1 MLSEEKEYIRVYYI
15 NITLNSCM
23 KELTTLVYYLKTGM
37 IISHEELNALIAKE
51 YGITPEVASLASIRC
66 CFNHKKKDIMRDLV
80 QDKTELERAGIDID
94 NHDINDIHDFFHSNK
109 DIPFFSYCDDYLT
122 SWDIVSNIYKNDY
135 PPSLLAQAVLQEEVD
150 ITALNAS
157 VGKAESMNIEKK
169 LNKTTI
175 LRRVING
182 HTVKEVREFLEENN
196 YDFNLA
202 QKKFNWNRKSKYKYK
217 QCILR
222 KGDNYIR
229 LVGKYP
235 LLTGIPIIV
244 KLVGKEAYL
253 KFIDLDIVTGI
264 NDTGRKDFDK
274 LVKRVLKIQSE
285 SILQYNNNRLN
296 KTSITLMNSSLN
308 ETMDML
314 LYLSITEKEDTI
326 DYANNWKINKKA
338 EINNKLK
345 KMLKIEEDARF
356 YLLNTIIPTMLFS
369 NNVEKNLYK
378 EKGWMDLLIDNNDNI
393 SITQLN

>member
-1 MLSEEKEYIRVYYI
+1 
-15 NITLNSCM
+15 M
-23 KELTTLVYYLKTGM
+23 KKLPTLVYYLKTSM

-51 YGITPEVASLASIRC
+51 YGITPEVASLASMRC
-66 CFNHKKKDIMRDLV
+66 CFNHKKNDIMMDLV
-80 QDKTELERAGIDID
+80 QSHEPDKTELERLEHACIDLN
-94 NHDINDIHDFFHSNK
+94 NHDIDDIHDFFHSNR
-109 DIPFFSYCDDYLT
+109 DIPFFRYCDDYLT

-150 ITALNAS
+150 VTALNAS
-157 VGKAESMNIEKK
+157 VGKAESILTEKG

-182 HTVKEVREFLEENN
+182 HTLKEVREFLEENN
-196 YDFNLA
+196 YDYNLA
-202 QKKFNWNRKSKYKYK
+202 QKKFNWNRKHKSKYK
-217 QCILR
+217 QRILR
-222 KGDNYIR
+222 KGDNYVR

-244 KLVGKEAYL
+244 KSVGKEAYL

-296 KTSITLMNSSLN
+296 KTSIALMNSSLN
-308 ETMDML
+308 EIMDML
-314 LYLSITEKEDTI
+314 LYLFITDKEDTI
-326 DYANNWKINKKA
+326 DYTINWKADKKA
-338 EINNKLK
+338 EIGNKLK

-369 NNVEKNLYK
+369 NNIEKNLYK

-393 SITQLN
+393 SISPLN

>member
-1 MLSEEKEYIRVYYI
+1 
-15 NITLNSCM
+15 M
-23 KELTTLVYYLKTGM
+23 KKLTTLVYYLKTGM

-80 QDKTELERAGIDID
+80 KDKTELERAGIDIN
-94 NHDINDIHDFFHSNK
+94 NHDINDIHDFFHSNR
-109 DIPFFSYCDDYLT
+109 DIPFFSYCDDFLT

-157 VGKAESMNIEKK
+157 VGKAESVNIEKK

-175 LRRVING
+175 LRRAING
-182 HTVKEVREFLEENN
+182 HTLKEVREFLEENN

-202 QKKFNWNRKSKYKYK
+202 QKKFNWNKKHKYEYK
-217 QCILR
+217 QRILK

-235 LLTGIPIIV
+235 LLTGIPIVV

-296 KTSITLMNSSLN
+296 KTSVTIMNSSLN

-314 LYLSITEKEDTI
+314 LYLFMTGKEDTI
-326 DYANNWKINKKA
+326 DYTENWKVTKKA
-338 EINNKLK
+338 EIGSKLK

-369 NNVEKNLYK
+369 NNVEKNFYK

>member
-1 MLSEEKEYIRVYYI
+1 
-15 NITLNSCM
+15 M
-23 KELTTLVYYLKTGM
+23 KKLTTLVYYLKTGM

-66 CFNHKKKDIMRDLV
+66 CFNHNKKDIMRDLV
-80 QDKTELERAGIDID
+80 QDKTELERAGIDVNNLD
-94 NHDINDIHDFFHSNK
+94 VNDIHDFFHSNR
-109 DIPFFSYCDDYLT
+109 DMPFFSYCDDYLT

-157 VGKAESMNIEKK
+157 VGKAESVNIEKK

-202 QKKFNWNRKSKYKYK
+202 QKKFNWNRKHKYEYK
-217 QCILR
+217 RRILR

-244 KLVGKEAYL
+244 KLVGKDAYL
-253 KFIDLDIVTGI
+253 KFIDLDIVAGI

-274 LVKRVLKIQSE
+274 LVKMVLKIQSE

-296 KTSITLMNSSLN
+296 KTSITLMDSSLN

-314 LYLSITEKEDTI
+314 LYLFITEKGDTI
-326 DYANNWKINKKA
+326 DYTTNWKINRKA
-338 EINNKLK
+338 EIGGKLK

-378 EKGWMDLLIDNNDNI
+378 EKGWIDLLIDNNDNI
-393 SITQLN
+393 SISLLN

>member
-1 MLSEEKEYIRVYYI
+1 MI
-15 NITLNSCM
+15 ITLNLHM
-23 KELTTLVYYLKTGM
+23 IELPTLVYYLKTGR
-37 IISHEELNALIAKE
+37 ILSHEELNARIAKD
-51 YGITPEVASLASIRC
+51 YGITPEVASLASIKC
-66 CFNHKKKDIMRDLV
+66 CFNYKKKDIIRELV
-80 QDKTELERAGIDID
+80 QSHEFNETELEHAGIDLNNYD
-94 NHDINDIHDFFHSNK
+94 VNDIHDFFHSNR
-109 DIPFFSYCDDYLT
+109 DIPFFRYCDDYLT
-122 SWDIVSNIYKNDY
+122 SWDIVSSIYKNDY
-135 PPSLLAQAVLQEEVD
+135 PPSVLVQAVSQAEEVD

-157 VGKAESMNIEKK
+157 VGKAESINTENG
-169 LNKTTI
+169 LNNTTI

-182 HTVKEVREFLEENN
+182 HTIKEVREFLEENN
-196 YDFNLA
+196 YDYNLA
-202 QKKFNWNRKSKYKYK
+202 QKKFNWNRKHKSKYK
-217 QCILR
+217 QRILR

-244 KLVGKEAYL
+244 KPVGKEAYL

-296 KTSITLMNSSLN
+296 NTSIVLMNSSLN

-314 LYLSITEKEDTI
+314 LYLFITDKEDTV
-326 DYANNWKINKKA
+326 DYNKNWKASKKT
-338 EINNKLK
+338 EIGDKLK

-369 NNVEKNLYK
+369 NNIEKNLYK

-393 SITQLN
+393 SISLLN

>member
-1 MLSEEKEYIRVYYI
+1 MRDLVNNRTELERAGV
-15 NITLNSCM
+15 NIDN
-23 KELTTLVYYLKTGM
+23 
-37 IISHEELNALIAKE
+37 
-51 YGITPEVASLASIRC
+51 
-66 CFNHKKKDIMRDLV
+66 KDIMRDLV
-80 QDKTELERAGIDID
+80 NNRTELERAGVNIDNNDID
-94 NHDINDIHDFFHSNK
+94 DIHDFFHSNK

-157 VGKAESMNIEKK
+157 VGKAESVNIEKK

-202 QKKFNWNRKSKYKYK
+202 QKKFNWNRKHKYEYK
-217 QCILR
+217 QRILR

-229 LVGKYP
+229 LVGNYP

-314 LYLSITEKEDTI
+314 LYIFITEKEDTI
-326 DYANNWKINKKA
+326 DYSRNWKINRKA
-338 EINNKLK
+338 EIGSKLK

-378 EKGWMDLLIDNNDNI
+378 EKGWMDLLIDNNDNL
-393 SITQLN
+393 SVSPLN

>member
-1 MLSEEKEYIRVYYI
+1 
-15 NITLNSCM
+15 M
-23 KELTTLVYYLKTGM
+23 KKLTTLVYYLKTGM

-66 CFNHKKKDIMRDLV
+66 CFNHTKKDIMRDLV
-80 QDKTELERAGIDID
+80 QDKTELERAGIDV
-94 NHDINDIHDFFHSNK
+94 NNLDINDIHDFFHSNK

-135 PPSLLAQAVLQEEVD
+135 PPSILAQAVLQEEVD

-157 VGKAESMNIEKK
+157 VGKAESVNIEKK

-202 QKKFNWNRKSKYKYK
+202 QKKFNWNRKHKYEYK
-217 QCILR
+217 QRILR

-296 KTSITLMNSSLN
+296 KTSITLMNSALN

-314 LYLSITEKEDTI
+314 LYLFITEKEDTI
-326 DYANNWKINKKA
+326 DYTMNWKISKKA
-338 EINNKLK
+338 EIGSKLK

-393 SITQLN
+393 SISLLN

>member
-1 MLSEEKEYIRVYYI
+1 
-15 NITLNSCM
+15 M
-23 KELTTLVYYLKTGM
+23 KKLTTLVYYLKTGM

-94 NHDINDIHDFFHSNK
+94 NHDVNDIHDFFHSNR

-157 VGKAESMNIEKK
+157 VGKAESVNIEKK

-202 QKKFNWNRKSKYKYK
+202 QKKFNWNRKHKYEYK
-217 QCILR
+217 QRILR

-296 KTSITLMNSSLN
+296 KTSIALMNISLN

-314 LYLSITEKEDTI
+314 LYLFITEKEDTI
-326 DYANNWKINKKA
+326 DYTTNWKFNKKA
-338 EINNKLK
+338 EIGSKLK

-393 SITQLN
+393 SITLLN

>member
-1 MLSEEKEYIRVYYI
+1 MEKV
-15 NITLNSCM
+15 
-23 KELTTLVYYLKTGM
+23 TTLVYYLNTGRM
-37 IISHEELNALIAKE
+37 ISHEELNALIAKE

-66 CFNHKKKDIMRDLV
+66 CFNHKKKDIMRDLIRSHEI
-80 QDKTELERAGIDID
+80 TEIDIN
-94 NHDINDIHDFFHSNK
+94 NHDITEIHDFFHNNK
-109 DIPFFSYCDDYLT
+109 DVPFLSYCDDYLT
-122 SWDIVSNIYKNDY
+122 SWDIVSSIYKNDY
-135 PPSLLAQAVLQEEVD
+135 PPSLLAQAVAQEEVD

-157 VGKAESMNIEKK
+157 VGKAESINTENG

-182 HTVKEVREFLEENN
+182 HNIKEVREFLEEYN
-196 YDFNLA
+196 YDYNLA
-202 QKKFNWNRKSKYKYK
+202 QKKFNWTKRDKYDYR
-217 QCILR
+217 QRILR

-253 KFIDLDIVTGI
+253 KFMDLDIVNGI

-274 LVKRVLKIQSE
+274 LVKRVLKLQSE

-296 KTSITLMNSSLN
+296 KTSIALMNSSLN

-314 LYLSITEKEDTI
+314 LYLFITDKEDTI
-326 DYANNWKINKKA
+326 DYTINWKVNIKA
-338 EINNKLK
+338 EIGNKLK
-345 KMLKIEEDARF
+345 KMFKIEEDARF

-369 NNVEKNLYK
+369 NNIKKNLYK
-378 EKGWMDLLIDNNDNI
+378 EKGWIDLLIDNNDNI
-393 SITQLN
+393 SISLLN